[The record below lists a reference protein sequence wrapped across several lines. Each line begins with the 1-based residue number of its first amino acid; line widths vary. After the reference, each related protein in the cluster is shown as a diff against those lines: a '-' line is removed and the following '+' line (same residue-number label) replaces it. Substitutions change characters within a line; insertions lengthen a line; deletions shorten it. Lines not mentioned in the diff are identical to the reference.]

1 MIITAQS
8 LLLKKI
14 SLESKW
20 NQSYLEQGCV
30 TPEMKW
36 IDLDLKK
43 VKKEMID
50 LDLVS
55 AKEEINKELDYA
67 S

>member
-1 MIITAQS
+1 
-8 LLLKKI
+8 
-14 SLESKW
+14 
-20 NQSYLEQGCV
+20 
-30 TPEMKW
+30 MKW

>member
-1 MIITAQS
+1 MG
-8 LLLKKI
+8 
-14 SLESKW
+14 LESKW

-43 VKKEMID
+43 VKKDMID
-50 LDLVS
+50 LDLIS
-55 AKEEINKELDYA
+55 AREEINKELDYA

>member
-1 MIITAQS
+1 
-8 LLLKKI
+8 
-14 SLESKW
+14 
-20 NQSYLEQGCV
+20 
-30 TPEMKW
+30 MKW

-43 VKKEMID
+43 IKKDMMD